1 VALADLRRREYADT
15 GMDVFGSGSDDG
27 LVTFFDTHDAV
38 GVAVVVKLR
47 NRSALE
53 RR

>member
-15 GMDVFGSGSDDG
+15 GMDVFGDDG
-27 LVTFFDTHDAV
+27 LVTFFDTHDAA

-47 NRSALE
+47 NGSTLE